1 VKILTLSFQIID
13 VENFS
18 ENFITP
24 HVNFLL
30 FFNSRSTKTPSKPN
44 IDDGFSMHR
53 QSRGGLLYNPIY
65 MLCRVM

>member
-1 VKILTLSFQIID
+1 VKILTLSFQIIH
-13 VENFS
+13 VEIFS
-18 ENFITP
+18 ENFIT